1 MSVPTL
7 YVVATPI
14 GNLRDITLRAL
25 ETLAAADVIA
35 CEDTRV
41 SRKLLDHYG
50 ITAPLTPYHEHNAAA
65 ARPKLLAR
73 LTASEAV
80 ALVSDAGTPLVSDP
94 GFKLAREAREAG
106 HAVSGLFMQNWNDDG
121 SGDCRAED
129 DRRDAVAVCG
139 RLGIPFHARNFADRY
154 WTDVFEHFLHEYA
167 AGRTPNPDVLCNREI
182 KFKTFLDEALALGAD
197 RIATGHYARVD
208 ERDGRFRLLRG
219 REVRSRNLPVASIRE
234 VPPGWQVEE
243 SALVSGSCVISL
255 DYFKRFVAGLRLLFG
270 GRIASYETLLDRARR
285 EAILRMKEQAHEAG
299 YRAVIGVRLETSQVA
314 QATRQG
320 GTAGVEVLAWGTAL
334 RLGRS

>member
-1 MSVPTL
+1 MEEWLPLLLQVGPFVL
-7 YVVATPI
+7 LLVAT
-14 GNLRDITLRAL
+14 
-25 ETLAAADVIA
+25 
-35 CEDTRV
+35 
-41 SRKLLDHYG
+41 YG
-50 ITAPLTPYHEHNAAA
+50 IG
-65 ARPKLLAR
+65 
-73 LTASEAV
+73 SAV
-80 ALVSDAGTPLVSDP
+80 
-94 GFKLAREAREAG
+94 E
-106 HAVSGLFMQNWNDDG
+106 
-121 SGDCRAED
+121 
-129 DRRDAVAVCG
+129 RR
-139 RLGIPFHARNFADRY
+139 H
-154 WTDVFEHFLHEYA
+154 
-167 AGRTPNPDVLCNREI
+167 
-182 KFKTFLDEALALGAD
+182 
-197 RIATGHYARVD
+197 
-208 ERDGRFRLLRG
+208 FRLLRV
-219 REVRSRNLPVASIRE
+219 REVRSRSLPVASIRE